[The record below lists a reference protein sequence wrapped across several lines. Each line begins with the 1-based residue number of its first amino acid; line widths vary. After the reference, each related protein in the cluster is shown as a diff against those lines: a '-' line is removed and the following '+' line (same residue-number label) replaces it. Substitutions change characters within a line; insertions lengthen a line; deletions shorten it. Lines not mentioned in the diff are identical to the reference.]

1 MKQLLTFLF
10 CAVIS
15 SSIAQTE
22 INVLCYNVLNF
33 PQGEMQNREDT
44 LRKIFNYTQPDLI
57 LLQEL
62 KSETGLNSIV
72 EVSCADL
79 DGEYVSSTWV
89 SQQSNQN
96 SDWLLQQAIVYNNE
110 VFGLAEER
118 LKTTPVR
125 DINIYKLF
133 LRDEGLSQGAD
144 TTFMY
149 VFNTHLK
156 SSSGSD
162 NEQLRLEMAEVFV
175 NALTEIDPASLCI
188 FGGDF
193 NLYGSDE
200 PAYELLLS
208 GTNSIVFQDP
218 IDAPGSWTSSS
229 YPFKEILTQS
239 TRTSSIFG
247 DGAGGGLDDRFD
259 FILASENVMDPS
271 SVLHYQEDSYL
282 SLGNNGTCYNQNILD
297 CEEDNPVPYDILR
310 AMYYMSDHLPIIMKL
325 ETSVV
330 LNTSNEPSFNPAIR
344 MYSDGYQLYLRAE
357 NSVVKYT
364 VELIDISG
372 KLVHTA
378 LISDNESLDLGQ
390 FPNGIYIARALWNGQ
405 LEQVGKISVRH

>member
-1 MKQLLTFLF
+1 MKQLLTLLF

-15 SSIAQTE
+15 SSTAQTE

-133 LRDEGLSQGAD
+133 LRDEALAQGAD

-297 CEEDNPVPYDILR
+297 CEEDNSVPYDILR
-310 AMYYMSDHLPIIMKL
+310 AMYYMSDHLPIVMKL

-330 LNTSNEPSFNPAIR
+330 LNTSNALSFNPEIR

-357 NSVVKYT
+357 NSVANYT
-364 VELIDISG
+364 VELIDVSG

-390 FPNGIYIARALWNGQ
+390 FPNGIYIARALLNGQ